1 MVFCKV
7 CNAQMMS
14 VMSFSKDKREK
25 FARCPKCY
33 VETKHNSLR
42 NNELNFREILDE
54 KIYKVENKKWK

>member
-33 VETKHNSLR
+33 EETKHNSLR
-42 NNELNFREILDE
+42 NDELNFREILDE
-54 KIYKVENKKWK
+54 KIYRGENKKWK

>member
-33 VETKHNSLR
+33 RETKHNSLR

-54 KIYKVENKKWK
+54 KIYRWENKKWK